1 MKSGLRMPVAGLL
14 LALLMVT
21 SSSAVA
27 QSPTTPPW
35 RIPLDPARDTVDV
48 VVGDDSLLT
57 ELAISGDQQTL
68 GLGYRNE
75 LKADSAMLFVNDSA
89 APRTFWM
96 KGMRFCLDI
105 IWIEA
110 GEIVGAAENVCP
122 DPDGTPDRDRARFA
136 SPQPVTFVLE
146 VNAGWLASH
155 GYGAG
160 TKVTIPDLPV
170 D

>member
-1 MKSGLRMPVAGLL
+1 MNVGHRLLFAGLL
-14 LALLMVT
+14 MALLMVT

-35 RIPLDPARDTVDV
+35 RIPLDPARVTVNV

-105 IWIEA
+105 VWIQA
-110 GEIVGAAENVCP
+110 GEIAGAAENTCP
-122 DPDGTPDRDRARFA
+122 DPAGTLDQDRARVT
-136 SPQPVTFVLE
+136 SPEPVTYVLE

-155 GYGAG
+155 GYGVG
-160 TKVTIPDLPV
+160 TKVTIPDLPAG
-170 D
+170 